1 MTRMAHGR
9 PRFPISEEEI
19 RRVFER
25 FYREGTDLPVIGAQI
40 AWEFE
45 HYGDAILDTVIEY
58 WVQIIVHDN
67 IAFEPSMALPVSS
80 IKSRTEDT
88 EYWIKGAFAIMREE
102 LTPLQVAS
110 WETLMNGRLTQKLK
124 NMRPG
129 V

>member
-25 FYREGTDLPVIGAQI
+25 FYRESTDLPVIGAQI

-67 IAFEPSMALPVSS
+67 IAFEPSMALPASA